1 MLRYIFIAILYALLF
16 ASVNA
21 DCELES
27 LRQLNEV
34 LPDYKPN
41 AIIDVGANV
50 GCWTSRAR
58 TVFPDTKFMMYEAFQ
73 NFSVPLERV
82 KSAQNGMVGE
92 CDLFSPTMHDQRT
105 V

>member
-1 MLRYIFIAILYALLF
+1 MLRYIFFYIAILYALLF

-92 CDLFSPTMHDQRT
+92 CVIFFRQLHDQ
-105 V
+105 